1 MVNQISIQSDF
12 NEYKKAFLEENA
24 KHNLISK
31 LMKNFYMK
39 NIFMIL
45 WGLNYFSINM
55 K

>member
-31 LMKNFYMK
+31 NDEKFLYEKHIYDSLVMT
-39 NIFMIL
+39 
-45 WGLNYFSINM
+45 
-55 K
+55 